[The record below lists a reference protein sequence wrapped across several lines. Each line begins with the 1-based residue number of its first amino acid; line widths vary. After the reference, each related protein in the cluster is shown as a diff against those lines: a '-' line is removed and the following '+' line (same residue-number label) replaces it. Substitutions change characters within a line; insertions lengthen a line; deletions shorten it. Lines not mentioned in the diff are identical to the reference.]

1 MKRSTN
7 QEKFL
12 DTLIRL
18 NTKIEELGKINI
30 LNNHIYSEY
39 FFRDLLNIVYGYS
52 LENHNK
58 KQKNAPA
65 FDLIDNTN
73 KIIIQV
79 TATCK
84 KQKIEDTL
92 KKEYLTNKMEEGYRL
107 KFIFIGNQNN
117 NIKNKNFSNP
127 HNILFDS
134 KKDIILTQDRLMRR
148 VFEFKHK

>member
-58 KQKNAPA
+58 KQKMHQH
-65 FDLIDNTN
+65 L
-73 KIIIQV
+73 
-79 TATCK
+79 
-84 KQKIEDTL
+84 
-92 KKEYLTNKMEEGYRL
+92 
-107 KFIFIGNQNN
+107 
-117 NIKNKNFSNP
+117 
-127 HNILFDS
+127 
-134 KKDIILTQDRLMRR
+134 
-148 VFEFKHK
+148 

>member
-1 MKRSTN
+1 MVKTLYSILHRS
-7 QEKFL
+7 L
-12 DTLIRL
+12 DLT
-18 NTKIEELGKINI
+18 
-30 LNNHIYSEY
+30 IYSEY

-92 KKEYLTNKMEEGYRL
+92 KK
-107 KFIFIGNQNN
+107 
-117 NIKNKNFSNP
+117 
-127 HNILFDS
+127 
-134 KKDIILTQDRLMRR
+134 R
-148 VFEFKHK
+148 VFNK

>member
-58 KQKNAPA
+58 NKNAPA

-73 KIIIQV
+73 KIII
-79 TATCK
+79 
-84 KQKIEDTL
+84 
-92 KKEYLTNKMEEGYRL
+92 
-107 KFIFIGNQNN
+107 
-117 NIKNKNFSNP
+117 
-127 HNILFDS
+127 
-134 KKDIILTQDRLMRR
+134 
-148 VFEFKHK
+148 

>member
-117 NIKNKNFSNP
+117 NIKNKNF
-127 HNILFDS
+127 
-134 KKDIILTQDRLMRR
+134 
-148 VFEFKHK
+148 FKST

>member
-117 NIKNKNFSNP
+117 NIKNNIKAPTTINVVRIFQIHIIYYSIVKK
-127 HNILFDS
+127 ILF
-134 KKDIILTQDRLMRR
+134 
-148 VFEFKHK
+148 

>member
-18 NTKIEELGKINI
+18 NTKIEEELGKINI

-39 FFRDLLNIVYGYS
+39 FFKDLLNIVYGYS

-65 FDLIDNTN
+65 FDLIN
-73 KIIIQV
+73 II
-79 TATCK
+79 
-84 KQKIEDTL
+84 
-92 KKEYLTNKMEEGYRL
+92 R
-107 KFIFIGNQNN
+107 
-117 NIKNKNFSNP
+117 IKL
-127 HNILFDS
+127 LFKLPQRVKS
-134 KKDIILTQDRLMRR
+134 KK
-148 VFEFKHK
+148 